1 MIATQNKT
9 SFAALN
15 PRSHIYVAG
24 HRGMVGSAIVS
35 RLKGEGYTNIVTL
48 THQELELIDQQ
59 AVRHFFKNKKIDFV
73 VLAAAKVG
81 GIHANNTYPADFIYQ
96 NLMIT
101 ANVIYQ
107 AFKSGVQRLLFLGS
121 SCIYPKHAAQPMKEE
136 YLLTGKLEP
145 TNEPYAVAKIA
156 GVKLCESFNRQY
168 GTRYYAVMPN
178 NLYGPNDNYDLE
190 NSHVLPALIRKY
202 HLAKLAARG
211 DWTEIKKDRSR
222 FGDIPDDFMACLGAI
237 CKSCGHDHKLPDTGV
252 KSQPAVN
259 LWGSGNPR
267 REFVHVDDMA
277 DACIFLMNR
286 EDEVFDSLFADNRL
300 PLINIGCGTDI
311 TIRDLA
317 GLIAEIVGYQGD
329 IVWDSS
335 RPDGTPRKLLDIS
348 KLEQL
353 GWKSAISLAEG
364 IKRTY
369 EWYLAQNT

>member
-1 MIATQNKT
+1 MTATQNKK
-9 SFAALN
+9 SLAVSKPSA
-15 PRSHIYVAG
+15 HIYVAG

-35 RLKGEGYTNIVTL
+35 RLKSEGYDNIVTR
-48 THQELELIDQQ
+48 THQELDLIDQQ
-59 AVRHFFKNKKIDFV
+59 AVRNFFQNQKIDYV

-81 GIHANNTYPADFIYQ
+81 GIHANDTYPADFIYQ

-101 ANVIYQ
+101 SNVIYQ
-107 AFKSGVQRLLFLGS
+107 AFKSGVRRLLFLGS
-121 SCIYPKHAAQPMKEE
+121 SCIYPKHATQPMKEE

-156 GVKLCESFNRQY
+156 GVKLCESFNRQH

-190 NSHVLPALIRKY
+190 NSHVLPAMIRKF
-202 HLAKLAARG
+202 HLAKLAVRG
-211 DWTEIKKDRSR
+211 DLEGINKDRSR
-222 FGDIPDDFMACLGAI
+222 FGDIPDDFMACLGAL
-237 CKSCGHDHKLPDTGV
+237 CKSFGHDHKLPDMGL
-252 KSQPAVN
+252 KSQPAVT
-259 LWGSGNPR
+259 LWGSGSPR

-286 EDEVFDSLFADNRL
+286 EDKIFDSLFAENRL

-317 GLIAEIVGYQGD
+317 GMIAEIVGYQDD

-348 KLEQL
+348 KLAQL
-353 GWKSAISLAEG
+353 GWKSSISLAEG

-369 EWYLAQNT
+369 EWYLAI

>member
-1 MIATQNKT
+1 MIVTQNKT
-9 SFAALN
+9 SFGASN
-15 PRSHIYVAG
+15 PRAHIYVAG

-48 THQELELIDQQ
+48 THQELDLIDQQ

-190 NSHVLPALIRKY
+190 NSHVLPALIRKF

-211 DWTEIKKDRSR
+211 DWTEIKKDQSR

-237 CKSCGHDHKLPDTGV
+237 CKSSGHDHKLPDTGV

-259 LWGSGNPR
+259 LWGSGSPR

-277 DACIFLMNR
+277 DAGIFLMNR

-317 GLIAEIVGYQGD
+317 GLIAEIAGYQGD

-353 GWKSAISLAEG
+353 GWKSAISLTEG

-369 EWYLAQNT
+369 EWYLAQN

>member
-1 MIATQNKT
+1 MTATQNKN
-9 SFAALN
+9 SFAASN
-15 PRSHIYVAG
+15 PRAHIYVAG

-35 RLKGEGYTNIVTL
+35 RLQSEGYDNIVTR
-48 THQELELIDQQ
+48 THQELDLIDQQ
-59 AVRHFFKNKKIDFV
+59 AARNFFQNKKIDYV

-101 ANVIYQ
+101 SNVMYQ
-107 AFKSGVQRLLFLGS
+107 AFKSGVKRLLFLGS
-121 SCIYPKHAAQPMKEE
+121 SCIYPKHATQPMKEE
-136 YLLTGKLEP
+136 DLLTGKLEP

-156 GVKLCESFNRQY
+156 GVKLCESFNRQH

-190 NSHVLPALIRKY
+190 NSHVLPAMIRKF
-202 HLAKLAARG
+202 HLAKLAVRG
-211 DWTEIKKDRSR
+211 DWAGINKDQSR
-222 FGDIPDDFMACLGAI
+222 CGDIPDDFMACLVAI
-237 CKSCGHDHKLPDTGV
+237 CKSFGHNHKLPDMGL
-252 KSQPAVN
+252 KAQPAVN
-259 LWGSGNPR
+259 LWGSGSPR

-286 EDEVFDSLFADNRL
+286 EDEVFDSLFAENRL

-329 IVWDSS
+329 IVWDGS

-353 GWKSAISLAEG
+353 GWKSSISLAEG

-369 EWYLAQNT
+369 EWYLAI

>member
-9 SFAALN
+9 SFGASN
-15 PRSHIYVAG
+15 PRAHIYVAG

-48 THQELELIDQQ
+48 THQELDLIDQQ

-190 NSHVLPALIRKY
+190 NSHVLPALIRKF

-211 DWTEIKKDRSR
+211 DWTEIKKDQSR

-237 CKSCGHDHKLPDTGV
+237 CKSSGHDHKLPDTGV

-259 LWGSGNPR
+259 LWGSGSPR

-277 DACIFLMNR
+277 DAGIFLMNR

-317 GLIAEIVGYQGD
+317 GLIAEIAGYQGD

-353 GWKSAISLAEG
+353 GWKSAISLTEG

-369 EWYLAQNT
+369 EWYLAQN

>member
-1 MIATQNKT
+1 MTATQNKI
-9 SFAALN
+9 SFAASN
-15 PRSHIYVAG
+15 PRAHIYVAG
-24 HRGMVGSAIVS
+24 NRGMVGSAIVS
-35 RLKGEGYTNIVTL
+35 RLQSEGYDNIVTR
-48 THQELELIDQQ
+48 THQELDLIDQQ
-59 AVRHFFKNKKIDFV
+59 AARNFFQNKKIDYV

-101 ANVIYQ
+101 SNVIYQ
-107 AFKSGVQRLLFLGS
+107 AFKSGVKRLLFLGS
-121 SCIYPKHAAQPMKEE
+121 SCIYPKHATQPMKEE
-136 YLLTGKLEP
+136 DLLTGKLEP

-156 GVKLCESFNRQY
+156 GVKLCESFNRQH

-190 NSHVLPALIRKY
+190 NSHVLPAMIRKF
-202 HLAKLAARG
+202 HLAKLAVRG
-211 DWTEIKKDRSR
+211 DWAGINKDQSL
-222 FGDIPDDFMACLGAI
+222 FGDIPDDFMACLVAI
-237 CKSCGHDHKLPDTGV
+237 CKSFGHNHKLPDMGL
-252 KSQPAVN
+252 KAPPAVN
-259 LWGSGNPR
+259 LWGSGSPR

-286 EDEVFDSLFADNRL
+286 EDEVFDSLFAENRL

-329 IVWDSS
+329 IVWDGS

-353 GWKSAISLAEG
+353 GWKSSISLAEG

-369 EWYLAQNT
+369 EWYLAI

>member
-121 SCIYPKHAAQPMKEE
+121 SCIYPKHATQPMKEE

-211 DWTEIKKDRSR
+211 DWTKIIKDQSR

-237 CKSCGHDHKLPDTGV
+237 CKSSGHDHKLPDTGV

-259 LWGSGNPR
+259 LWGSGSPR

-369 EWYLAQNT
+369 EWYLAQN

>member
-1 MIATQNKT
+1 MTATQNKIL
-9 SFAALN
+9 FAASN
-15 PRSHIYVAG
+15 PRAHIYVAG
-24 HRGMVGSAIVS
+24 NRGMVGSAIVS
-35 RLKGEGYTNIVTL
+35 RLQSEGYDNIVTR
-48 THQELELIDQQ
+48 THQELDLIDQQ
-59 AVRHFFKNKKIDFV
+59 AARNFFQNKKIDYV

-101 ANVIYQ
+101 SNVIYQ
-107 AFKSGVQRLLFLGS
+107 AFKSGVKRLLFLGS
-121 SCIYPKHAAQPMKEE
+121 SCIYPKHATQPMKEE
-136 YLLTGKLEP
+136 DLLTGKLEP

-156 GVKLCESFNRQY
+156 GVKLCESFNRQH

-190 NSHVLPALIRKY
+190 NSHVLPAMIRKF
-202 HLAKLAARG
+202 HLAKLAVRG
-211 DWTEIKKDRSR
+211 DWAGINKDQSR
-222 FGDIPDDFMACLGAI
+222 FGDIPDDFMACLVAI
-237 CKSCGHDHKLPDTGV
+237 CKSFGHNHKLPDMGL
-252 KSQPAVN
+252 KAPPAVN
-259 LWGSGNPR
+259 LWGSGSPR

-286 EDEVFDSLFADNRL
+286 EDEVFDSLFAENRL

-329 IVWDSS
+329 IVWDGS

-353 GWKSAISLAEG
+353 GWKSSISLAEG

-369 EWYLAQNT
+369 EWYLAI

>member
-1 MIATQNKT
+1 MTATQNKI
-9 SFAALN
+9 SFAASN
-15 PRSHIYVAG
+15 PRAHIYVAG
-24 HRGMVGSAIVS
+24 NRGMVGSAIVS
-35 RLKGEGYTNIVTL
+35 RLQSEGYDNIVTR
-48 THQELELIDQQ
+48 THQELDLIDQQ
-59 AVRHFFKNKKIDFV
+59 AARNFFQNKKIDYV

-101 ANVIYQ
+101 SNVIYQ
-107 AFKSGVQRLLFLGS
+107 AFKSGVKRLLFLGS
-121 SCIYPKHAAQPMKEE
+121 SCIYPKHATQPMKEE
-136 YLLTGKLEP
+136 DLLTGKLEP

-156 GVKLCESFNRQY
+156 GVKLCESFNRQH

-190 NSHVLPALIRKY
+190 NSHVLPAMIRKF
-202 HLAKLAARG
+202 HLAKLAVRG
-211 DWTEIKKDRSR
+211 DWAGINKDQSR
-222 FGDIPDDFMACLGAI
+222 FGDIPDDFMACLVAI
-237 CKSCGHDHKLPDTGV
+237 CKSFGHNHKLPDMGL
-252 KSQPAVN
+252 KAPPAVN
-259 LWGSGNPR
+259 LWGSGSPR

-286 EDEVFDSLFADNRL
+286 EDEVFDSLFAENRL

-329 IVWDSS
+329 IVWDGS

-353 GWKSAISLAEG
+353 GWKSSISLAEG

-369 EWYLAQNT
+369 EWYLAI

>member
-121 SCIYPKHAAQPMKEE
+121 SCIYPKHATQPMKEE

-211 DWTEIKKDRSR
+211 DWTKIIKDQSR

-237 CKSCGHDHKLPDTGV
+237 CKSSGHDHKLPDTGV

-259 LWGSGNPR
+259 LWGSGSPR

-348 KLEQL
+348 KLEKL
-353 GWKSAISLAEG
+353 GWKSAISLTEG

-369 EWYLAQNT
+369 EWYLAQN

>member
-1 MIATQNKT
+1 MTATKNKN
-9 SFAALN
+9 SFAASN
-15 PRSHIYVAG
+15 PRAHIYVAG
-24 HRGMVGSAIVS
+24 NRGMVGSAIVS
-35 RLKGEGYTNIVTL
+35 RLQSEGYDNIVTR
-48 THQELELIDQQ
+48 THQELDLIDQQ
-59 AVRHFFKNKKIDFV
+59 AARNFFQNKKIDYV

-101 ANVIYQ
+101 SNVIYQ
-107 AFKSGVQRLLFLGS
+107 AFKSGVKRLLFLGS
-121 SCIYPKHAAQPMKEE
+121 SCIYPKHATQPMKEE
-136 YLLTGKLEP
+136 DLLTGKLEP

-156 GVKLCESFNRQY
+156 GVKLCESFNRQH

-190 NSHVLPALIRKY
+190 NSHVLPAMIRKF
-202 HLAKLAARG
+202 HLAKLAVRG
-211 DWTEIKKDRSR
+211 DWTGINEDQFR
-222 FGDIPDDFMACLGAI
+222 FGDIPDDFMACLVAI
-237 CKSCGHDHKLPDTGV
+237 CKSFGHNHKLPDMGL
-252 KSQPAVN
+252 KAQPAVI
-259 LWGSGNPR
+259 LWGSGSPR

-286 EDEVFDSLFADNRL
+286 EDEVFDSLFAENRL

-329 IVWDSS
+329 IVWDGS

-353 GWKSAISLAEG
+353 GWKSSISLAEG

-369 EWYLAQNT
+369 EWYLAI

>member
-1 MIATQNKT
+1 MTATQNKN
-9 SFAALN
+9 SFAASN
-15 PRSHIYVAG
+15 PRAHIYVAG

-35 RLKGEGYTNIVTL
+35 RLQSEGYDNIVTR
-48 THQELELIDQQ
+48 THQELDLIDQQ
-59 AVRHFFKNKKIDFV
+59 AARNFFQNKKIDYV

-101 ANVIYQ
+101 SNVIYQ
-107 AFKSGVQRLLFLGS
+107 AFKSGVKRLLFLGS
-121 SCIYPKHAAQPMKEE
+121 SCIYPKHATQPMKEE
-136 YLLTGKLEP
+136 DLLTGKLEP

-156 GVKLCESFNRQY
+156 GVKLCESFNRQH

-190 NSHVLPALIRKY
+190 NSHVLPAMIRKF
-202 HLAKLAARG
+202 HLAKLAVRG
-211 DWTEIKKDRSR
+211 DWAGIHKDQSR
-222 FGDIPDDFMACLGAI
+222 FGDIPDDFMACLVAI
-237 CKSCGHDHKLPDTGV
+237 CKSFGHNHKLPDMGL
-252 KSQPAVN
+252 KAQPAVN
-259 LWGSGNPR
+259 LWGSGSPR

-286 EDEVFDSLFADNRL
+286 EDEVFDSLFAENRL

-329 IVWDSS
+329 IVWDGS

-353 GWKSAISLAEG
+353 GWKSSISLAEG

-369 EWYLAQNT
+369 EWYLAI

>member
-1 MIATQNKT
+1 MTATQNKI
-9 SFAALN
+9 SFAASN
-15 PRSHIYVAG
+15 PRAHIYVAG

-35 RLKGEGYTNIVTL
+35 RLQSEGYDNIVTR
-48 THQELELIDQQ
+48 THQELDLIDQQ
-59 AVRHFFKNKKIDFV
+59 AARNFFQNKKIDYV

-101 ANVIYQ
+101 SNVIYQ
-107 AFKSGVQRLLFLGS
+107 AFKSGVKRLLFLGS
-121 SCIYPKHAAQPMKEE
+121 SCIYPKHATQPMKEE
-136 YLLTGKLEP
+136 DLLTGKLEP

-156 GVKLCESFNRQY
+156 GVKLCESFNRQH

-190 NSHVLPALIRKY
+190 NSHVLPAMIRKF
-202 HLAKLAARG
+202 HLAKLAVRG
-211 DWTEIKKDRSR
+211 DWAGINKDQSR
-222 FGDIPDDFMACLGAI
+222 FGDIPDDFMACLVAI
-237 CKSCGHDHKLPDTGV
+237 CKSFGHNHKLPDMGL
-252 KSQPAVN
+252 KAQPAVN
-259 LWGSGNPR
+259 LWGSGSPR

-286 EDEVFDSLFADNRL
+286 EDEVFDSLFAENRL

-311 TIRDLA
+311 TIRNLS

-329 IVWDSS
+329 IVWDGS

-353 GWKSAISLAEG
+353 GWKSSISLAEG

-369 EWYLAQNT
+369 EWYLAQN

>member
-1 MIATQNKT
+1 MTATQNKI
-9 SFAALN
+9 SFAASNL
-15 PRSHIYVAG
+15 RAHIYVAG

-35 RLKGEGYTNIVTL
+35 RLQSEGYDNIVTR
-48 THQELELIDQQ
+48 THPELDLIDQQ
-59 AVRHFFKNKKIDFV
+59 AVRNFFQNQKIDFV

-101 ANVIYQ
+101 SNVIYQ
-107 AFKSGVQRLLFLGS
+107 AFKSGVKRLLFLGS
-121 SCIYPKHAAQPMKEE
+121 SCIYPKHATQPMKEE
-136 YLLTGKLEP
+136 DLLTGKLEP

-156 GVKLCESFNRQY
+156 GVKLCESFNRQH

-190 NSHVLPALIRKY
+190 NSHVLPAMIRKF
-202 HLAKLAARG
+202 HLAKLAVRG
-211 DWTEIKKDRSR
+211 DWADINKDQSR

-237 CKSCGHDHKLPDTGV
+237 CKSFGHDHKLPDMDV

-259 LWGSGNPR
+259 LWGSGSPR

-277 DACIFLMNR
+277 DACTFLMNR
-286 EDEVFDSLFADNRL
+286 EDEVFDSLFAENRL

-329 IVWDSS
+329 IVWDGS

-353 GWKSAISLAEG
+353 GWKASISLAEG
-364 IKRTY
+364 IKRAY
-369 EWYLAQNT
+369 EWYLAQD

>member
-1 MIATQNKT
+1 MTATQNKN
-9 SFAALN
+9 SFAASN
-15 PRSHIYVAG
+15 PRAHIYVAG

-35 RLKGEGYTNIVTL
+35 RLQSEGYDNIVTRI
-48 THQELELIDQQ
+48 HQELDLIDQQ
-59 AVRHFFKNKKIDFV
+59 AARNFFQNKKIDYV

-101 ANVIYQ
+101 SNVIYQ
-107 AFKSGVQRLLFLGS
+107 AFKSGVKRLLFLGS
-121 SCIYPKHAAQPMKEE
+121 SCIYPKHATQPMKEE
-136 YLLTGKLEP
+136 DLLTGKLEP

-156 GVKLCESFNRQY
+156 GVKLCESFNRQH

-190 NSHVLPALIRKY
+190 NSHVLPAMIRKF
-202 HLAKLAARG
+202 HLAKLAVRG
-211 DWTEIKKDRSR
+211 DWAGINKDQSR
-222 FGDIPDDFMACLGAI
+222 FGDIPDDFMACLVAI
-237 CKSCGHDHKLPDTGV
+237 CKSFGHNHKLPDMGL
-252 KSQPAVN
+252 KAQPAVN
-259 LWGSGNPR
+259 LWGSGSPR

-286 EDEVFDSLFADNRL
+286 EDEVFDSLFAENRL

-329 IVWDSS
+329 IVWDGS
-335 RPDGTPRKLLDIS
+335 RPDGAPRKLLDIS

-353 GWKSAISLAEG
+353 GWKSSISLAEG

-369 EWYLAQNT
+369 EWYLAI

>member
-1 MIATQNKT
+1 MTATQNKN
-9 SFAALN
+9 SFAASN
-15 PRSHIYVAG
+15 PRAHIYVAG
-24 HRGMVGSAIVS
+24 NRGMVGSAIVS
-35 RLKGEGYTNIVTL
+35 RLQSEGYDNIVTR
-48 THQELELIDQQ
+48 THQELDLIDQQ
-59 AVRHFFKNKKIDFV
+59 AARNFFQNKKIDYV

-101 ANVIYQ
+101 SNVIYQ
-107 AFKSGVQRLLFLGS
+107 AFKSGVKRLLFLGS
-121 SCIYPKHAAQPMKEE
+121 SCIYPKHATQPMKEE
-136 YLLTGKLEP
+136 DLLTGKLEP

-156 GVKLCESFNRQY
+156 GVKLCESFNRQH

-190 NSHVLPALIRKY
+190 NSHVLPAMIRKF
-202 HLAKLAARG
+202 HLAKLAVRG
-211 DWTEIKKDRSR
+211 DWAGINKDQSR
-222 FGDIPDDFMACLGAI
+222 FGDIPDDFMACLVAI
-237 CKSCGHDHKLPDTGV
+237 CKSFGHNHKLPDMGL
-252 KSQPAVN
+252 KAQPAVN
-259 LWGSGNPR
+259 LWGSGSPR

-286 EDEVFDSLFADNRL
+286 EDEVFDSLFAENRL

-329 IVWDSS
+329 IVWDGS

-353 GWKSAISLAEG
+353 GWKSSISLAEG

-369 EWYLAQNT
+369 EWYLAI

>member
-1 MIATQNKT
+1 MTATQNKN
-9 SFAALN
+9 SFAASN
-15 PRSHIYVAG
+15 PHAHIYVAG

-35 RLKGEGYTNIVTL
+35 RLQSEGYDNIVTR
-48 THQELELIDQQ
+48 THQELDLIDQQ
-59 AVRHFFKNKKIDFV
+59 AARNFFQNKKIDYV

-101 ANVIYQ
+101 SNVMYQ
-107 AFKSGVQRLLFLGS
+107 AFKSGVKRLLFLGS
-121 SCIYPKHAAQPMKEE
+121 SCIYPKHATQPMKEE
-136 YLLTGKLEP
+136 DLLTGKLEP

-156 GVKLCESFNRQY
+156 GVKLCESFNRQH

-190 NSHVLPALIRKY
+190 NSHVLPAMIRKF
-202 HLAKLAARG
+202 HLAKLAVRG
-211 DWTEIKKDRSR
+211 DWAGINKDQSR
-222 FGDIPDDFMACLGAI
+222 FGDIPDDFMACLVAI
-237 CKSCGHDHKLPDTGV
+237 CKSFGHNHKLPDMGL
-252 KSQPAVN
+252 KAQPAVN
-259 LWGSGNPR
+259 LWGSGSPR

-286 EDEVFDSLFADNRL
+286 EDEVFDSLFAENRL

-329 IVWDSS
+329 IVWDGS

-353 GWKSAISLAEG
+353 GWKSSISLAEG

-369 EWYLAQNT
+369 EWYLAI

>member
-1 MIATQNKT
+1 MTATKNKN
-9 SFAALN
+9 SFAVSN
-15 PRSHIYVAG
+15 PRAHIYVAG

-35 RLKGEGYTNIVTL
+35 RLQSEGYDNIVTR
-48 THQELELIDQQ
+48 THQELDLIDQQ
-59 AVRHFFKNKKIDFV
+59 AVRHFFKNQKIDFV

-101 ANVIYQ
+101 SNVIYQ
-107 AFKSGVQRLLFLGS
+107 AFKSGVKRLLFLGS

-136 YLLTGKLEP
+136 DLLTGKLEP

-156 GVKLCESFNRQY
+156 GVKLCQSFNRQH

-178 NLYGPNDNYDLE
+178 NLYGPNDYYDLE
-190 NSHVLPALIRKY
+190 NSHVLPAMIRKF
-202 HLAKLAARG
+202 HLAKLAVRG
-211 DWTEIKKDRSR
+211 DWAGIHKDQSR
-222 FGDIPDDFMACLGAI
+222 FGEIPDDFMACLVAI
-237 CKSCGHDHKLPDTGV
+237 CESFGHNHKLPDMGL
-252 KSQPAVN
+252 KAQPAVN
-259 LWGSGNPR
+259 LWGSGSPR

-277 DACIFLMNR
+277 DACIFLKNR
-286 EDEVFDSLFADNRL
+286 EDEVFDSLFAENSL

-317 GLIAEIVGYQGD
+317 GLIVEIVGYQGD

-353 GWKSAISLAEG
+353 GWKSSISLAEG

-369 EWYLAQNT
+369 EWYLAI

>member
-1 MIATQNKT
+1 MTATQNKN
-9 SFAALN
+9 SFAASN
-15 PRSHIYVAG
+15 PRAHIYVAG
-24 HRGMVGSAIVS
+24 HRGMAGSAIVS
-35 RLKGEGYTNIVTL
+35 RLQSEGYDNIVTR
-48 THQELELIDQQ
+48 THQELDLIDQQ
-59 AVRHFFKNKKIDFV
+59 AARNFFQNKKIDYV

-101 ANVIYQ
+101 SNVIYQ
-107 AFKSGVQRLLFLGS
+107 AFKSGVKRLLFLGS
-121 SCIYPKHAAQPMKEE
+121 SCIYPKHATQPMKEE
-136 YLLTGKLEP
+136 DLLTGKLEP

-156 GVKLCESFNRQY
+156 GVKLCESFNRQH

-190 NSHVLPALIRKY
+190 NSHVLPAMIRKF
-202 HLAKLAARG
+202 HLAKLAVRG
-211 DWTEIKKDRSR
+211 DWAGINKDQSR
-222 FGDIPDDFMACLGAI
+222 FGDIPDDFMACLVAI
-237 CKSCGHDHKLPDTGV
+237 CKSFGHNHKLPDMGL
-252 KSQPAVN
+252 KAQPAVI
-259 LWGSGNPR
+259 LWGSGSPR

-286 EDEVFDSLFADNRL
+286 EDEVFDSLFAENRL

-329 IVWDSS
+329 IVWDGS

-353 GWKSAISLAEG
+353 GWKSSISLAEG

-369 EWYLAQNT
+369 EWYLAI

>member
-1 MIATQNKT
+1 MTATQNKI
-9 SFAALN
+9 SLAASN
-15 PRSHIYVAG
+15 HGAHIYVAG

-35 RLKGEGYTNIVTL
+35 RLKGEGYNNIVTR
-48 THQELELIDQQ
+48 THQELDLIDQQ
-59 AVRHFFKNKKIDFV
+59 AVRIFFENQKIDFV

-101 ANVIYQ
+101 NNVIYQ
-107 AFKSGVQRLLFLGS
+107 AFKCGVRRLLFLGS
-121 SCIYPKHAAQPMKEE
+121 SCIYPKHATQPMKEE

-156 GVKLCESFNRQY
+156 GVKLCESFNRQH

-190 NSHVLPALIRKY
+190 NSHVLPAMIRKF
-202 HLAKLAARG
+202 HLAKLAVRG
-211 DWTEIKKDRSR
+211 DWAGINADQSR
-222 FGDIPDDFMACLGAI
+222 LGDIPDDFMACLGAI
-237 CKSCGHDHKLPDTGV
+237 CKSFGHDHKLPDMGV
-252 KSQPAVN
+252 RSQPAVN
-259 LWGSGNPR
+259 LWGSGSPR
-267 REFVHVDDMA
+267 RELVHVDDMA

-286 EDEVFDSLFADNRL
+286 EDEVFDSLFAENRL

-335 RPDGTPRKLLDIS
+335 RPDGTPRKLLDTS

-353 GWKSAISLAEG
+353 GWESSISLAAG

-369 EWYLAQNT
+369 EWYLAQN

>member
-1 MIATQNKT
+1 MTATQNKI
-9 SFAALN
+9 SFAASN
-15 PRSHIYVAG
+15 PRAHIYVAG

-35 RLKGEGYTNIVTL
+35 RLQSEGYDNIVTR
-48 THQELELIDQQ
+48 THQELDLIDQQ
-59 AVRHFFKNKKIDFV
+59 AARNFFQNKKIDYV

-101 ANVIYQ
+101 SNVIYQ
-107 AFKSGVQRLLFLGS
+107 AFKSGVKRLLFLGS
-121 SCIYPKHAAQPMKEE
+121 SCIYPKHATQPMKEE
-136 YLLTGKLEP
+136 DLLTGKLEP

-156 GVKLCESFNRQY
+156 GVKLCESFNRQH

-190 NSHVLPALIRKY
+190 NSHVLPAMIRKF
-202 HLAKLAARG
+202 HLAKLAGRG
-211 DWTEIKKDRSR
+211 DWAGINKDQFR
-222 FGDIPDDFMACLGAI
+222 FGDIPDDFMACLVAI
-237 CKSCGHDHKLPDTGV
+237 CKSFGHNHKLPDMGL
-252 KSQPAVN
+252 KAQPAVN
-259 LWGSGNPR
+259 LWGSGSPR

-286 EDEVFDSLFADNRL
+286 EDEVFDSLFAENRL

-329 IVWDSS
+329 IVWDGS

-353 GWKSAISLAEG
+353 GWESSISLAEG

-369 EWYLAQNT
+369 EWYLAI